1 MDEII
6 EGFARIFA
14 PQEKKI
20 SKEMD
25 VFYNPKM
32 KLNRDMTILLLNSVE
47 NTQMKMAD
55 VMAGTGVRAI
65 RLLKELDEGK
75 LKELTIND
83 YDEKSVELIRKN
95 LLNNNL
101 DSDSRIVLE
110 NKEASILLLQSS
122 GFDFIDIDPFG
133 SPNPFLDSAIKKL
146 SRDGILAV
154 TATDTAALSG
164 STVNAGIRK
173 YGAVPSNNS
182 LMHETGVR
190 ILARKVQL
198 IGAQYDKALVP
209 IFSYAKDHYYRIFF
223 RNDKGKKKVDGLLK
237 GHKYVLVCDECLDFK
252 VSEKNCGICG
262 NCNDEEMG
270 FIGPMFVGGLFD
282 SGLIKKMKNSVDV
295 KDKDHKTRNGNA
307 ANNELL
313 KLLVLADEE
322 AKMNQ
327 VCFFDLHELCESLKI
342 SVPKFESVMSA
353 LRERGFFVS
362 RTLFSQHS
370 IKTDATHRV
379 VVEIL
384 RTVK

>member
-1 MDEII
+1 MKTIK
-6 EGFARIFA
+6 EGMAEVLV
-14 PQEKKI
+14 PKESDVLI
-20 SKEMD
+20 SKDMD

-32 KLNRDMTILLLNSVE
+32 KLNRDMTILLLNSIK

-55 VMAGTGVRAI
+55 IMAGTGVRAV
-65 RLLKELDEGK
+65 RLLKELKKDK
-75 LKELTIND
+75 LKEITIND
-83 YDEKSVELIRKN
+83 YDQTSVELIRKN

-101 DSDSRIVLE
+101 EIDERIVLE

-122 GFDFIDIDPFG
+122 GFDYIDIDPFG

-146 SRDGILAV
+146 SRSGILAV

-173 YGAVPSNNS
+173 YGAVPSNNF

-223 RNDKGKKKVDGLLK
+223 WNDKGKKRVDELLK
-237 GHKYVLVCDECLDFK
+237 DQKYILVCDECLDFK
-252 VSEKNCGICG
+252 VSEKNFGICK
-262 NCNDEEMG
+262 CNGGEMS
-270 FIGPMFVGGLFD
+270 FIGPMFAGSLFD
-282 SGLIKKMKNSVDV
+282 GKLIKDMKNSIDVD
-295 KDKDHKTRNGNA
+295 DKAHK
-307 ANNELL
+307 ELL

-322 AKMNQ
+322 AKIDR
-327 VCFFDLHELCESLKI
+327 VGFFDLHELCESLKI
-342 SVPKFESVMSA
+342 SVPKFESVMAA
-353 LRERGFFVS
+353 LKEKGFSVA
-362 RTLFSQHS
+362 RTLFSEHS
-370 IKTDATHRV
+370 IKTDATHQV

-384 RTVK
+384 KRVK